1 MKKGLLFFLLC
12 FVSISFTQNASSFL
26 PTEID
31 NVWISN
37 LYVLDSLGNPVGDPG
52 VYVDSSVA
60 YQNFLGK
67 QTLFIIRRP
76 QNISVGD
83 TLWVSASNQSI
94 FIHQRDLEL
103 DTIITFKLPDW
114 FEYYRFTTNLGSNY
128 TIYRFDTTLTVPQ
141 LGTLPLR
148 FSVIGTRLG
157 NDTLTVPAGFFNAVK
172 FRIDFKIQYLISF
185 PPLPPIPIDI
195 VTIPTYDWLVQ
206 GRYIV
211 KSLQESFT
219 IDTLNLFVP
228 GSLRELVEFRTVTLV
243 ETNKNLIQDFTLHQN
258 YPNPFN
264 GTTNLIVEIYKTTK
278 INLSVY
284 DLLGRKICE
293 MFDDKIETGIH
304 SFQFD
309 GSKYNLSSGI
319 YFAVLKSENQFQK
332 IGMIYLK

>member
-1 MKKGLLFFLLC
+1 MKKGLFVFLICLISNLF
-12 FVSISFTQNASSFL
+12 SQNASSFL
-26 PTEID
+26 PTEIG

-37 LYVLDSLGNPVGDPG
+37 LYILDSLDNPVGDPV

-67 QTLFIIRRP
+67 PTLFIVRRP

-83 TLWVSASNQSI
+83 TLWVSASSQSI
-94 FIHQRDLEL
+94 FMHQRDFEL

-114 FEYYRFTTNLGSNY
+114 FEYYRFNTNLGSSY
-128 TIYRFDTTLTVPQ
+128 SIYKFDTTLTIPQ
-141 LGTLPLR
+141 VGTLPLR

-157 NDTLTVPAGFFNAVK
+157 IDTLTVPAGFFNAVK
-172 FRIDFKIQYLISF
+172 FRIDFKVQYLISF

-195 VTIPTYDWLVQ
+195 VTVPTYDWLVQ
-206 GRYIV
+206 ERFIV
-211 KSLQESFT
+211 KSLQEPFT
-219 IDTLNLFVP
+219 IDTLNLFVQ
-228 GSLRELVEFRTVTLV
+228 GSLRELVEFRQATSV
-243 ETNKNLIQDFTLHQN
+243 ETNKNFIQNFTLHQN

-264 GTTNLIVEIYKTTK
+264 GTTNLVVEISKATK

-284 DLLGRKICE
+284 NLLGRKICE
-293 MFDDKIETGIH
+293 LFDDKIGTGIH
-304 SFQFD
+304 TFQFN

-319 YFAVLKSENQFQK
+319 YFAVLRSENQFQK